1 MHRILQTFIF
11 LSLLSITP
19 TILLIATL
27 KPSKHASLETTRNIN
42 PVRLKIHNSKILIAN
57 ENELATIAVKEGWN
71 GEGTKL
77 FPYIIENLNI
87 TTTKG
92 TATGFNVSDLPA
104 LEIMN
109 TRSYVTIQNCY
120 FSIAGSMTIAIKIT
134 NTSNI
139 VIINNTLIRNS
150 LCGIEV
156 VYSTNITIINNYI
169 SSNSGGI
176 RVMSTRNVIIEN
188 NSITQNEG
196 RALEILSMMDQP
208 MNTPFEVVIKT
219 NLLSSNSNGVF
230 ISGFME
236 VEIFMNIIFNNT
248 EQGIDIFSSVNGTT
262 IEIRENIIQGNGN
275 GIFSEQ
281 SMSLLIIEQN
291 HFELNTHS
299 DIFFGQ
305 AWLNSSFHMNN
316 FITTNIETNSY
327 YQDNQWDNGTHGN
340 FWGEY
345 KGEDADQNGIG
356 DSLYKIVH
364 DEEDRYPLM
373 SAIPLVIS
381 FRDQVYTPDSLK
393 HKKTEAFELFVLVTG
408 LVWLSIKKG
417 KRTREKRT
425 SKTP

>member
-1 MHRILQTFIF
+1 MHRILQSFIF

-27 KPSKHASLETTRNIN
+27 KPSKHASLETNRNFN
-42 PVRLKIHNSKILIAN
+42 PVRLKTHNSKIGIAG
-57 ENELATIAVKEGWN
+57 ENELAAIAVINGWN

-77 FPYIIENLNI
+77 SPYIIENLNI

-92 TATGFNVSDLPA
+92 IATGFNATDSPA

-109 TRSYVTIQNCY
+109 TRSYITIQNCY
-120 FSIAGSMTIAIKIT
+120 FSIAGSMTIAIKLT

-139 VIINNTLIRNS
+139 IIRNNTLIRNS
-150 LCGIEV
+150 FCGIEV
-156 VYSTNITIINNYI
+156 VYSTNITIVNNDI

-176 RVMSTRNVIIEN
+176 RVMSTRNIIIEN

-196 RALEILSMMDQP
+196 YALEILSMMDQP
-208 MNTPFEVVIKT
+208 MNTPFVAKINT
-219 NLLSSNSNGVF
+219 NLLASNFYGVF
-230 ISGFME
+230 LSGFIE
-236 VEIFMNIIFNNT
+236 VKIFMNIIFNNT
-248 EQGIDIFSSVNGTT
+248 EQGIEIINSVNGTT
-262 IEIRENIIQGNGN
+262 IEIRENIIQGNRN
-275 GIFSEQ
+275 GIFSVQ
-281 SMSLLIIEQN
+281 STSLLIIEQN

-305 AWLNSSFHMNN
+305 AWLNSTFHMNN
-316 FITTNIETNSY
+316 FITPSIETNSY

-340 FWGEY
+340 FWGGY
-345 KGEDADQNGIG
+345 KGDDTDQNGIG
-356 DSLYKIVH
+356 DSSYEITH
-364 DEEDRYPLM
+364 DEDDKYPLM

-381 FRDQVYTPDSLK
+381 FGDKVYTPDSLK

-408 LVWLSIKKG
+408 LLWLSIKKG
-417 KRTREKRT
+417 KRGREKKT